1 MVILLLTNY
10 NNGHIIL
17 RIPNIKI
24 KHIDYSKCSYILI
37 AEDGIFSSLEIF
49 VKTKSI
55 KGESMKIIA
64 LIVTIL
70 LFYGCSEGVIGS
82 ENNETIDHVD
92 WSIGTTENPTGYSP
106 TNESWLATGM
116 ITNTGDTTILA
127 PWWVE
132 AEFYSDSTFTL
143 ILGGDQ
149 QSFNVNL
156 QSGVSIQW
164 TLSYSDPNKVE
175 FESHP
180 YFAINNFR
188 AFISKN

>member
-10 NNGHIIL
+10 NNGHIIFSTL
-17 RIPNIKI
+17 NIEI

-37 AEDGIFSSLEIF
+37 AEDGTFSGLEIF

-55 KGESMKIIA
+55 KGEAMKIIA
-64 LIVTIL
+64 LVVTIL
-70 LFYGCSEGVIGS
+70 LFYGCPGGVIGS
-82 ENNETIDHVD
+82 EEDEPIDHVE
-92 WSIGTTENPTGYSP
+92 WVLGTDDNPAGYSY
-106 TNESWLATGM
+106 TNETLQVTGM

-127 PWWVE
+127 LWWVE

-156 QSGVSIQW
+156 QTGVATQW
-164 TLSYSDPNKVE
+164 TLNYSSQDKVE
-175 FESHP
+175 SDYP
-180 YFAINNFR
+180 NFAINNFR

>member
-10 NNGHIIL
+10 NNGHIIFSTL
-17 RIPNIKI
+17 NIEI

-37 AEDGIFSSLEIF
+37 AEDKTFSGLEIF
-49 VKTKSI
+49 VKTKS
-55 KGESMKIIA
+55 KQGEAMKIIT

-70 LFYGCSEGVIGS
+70 LFYGCPGGVIGS

-92 WSIGTTENPTGYSP
+92 WSIGTPENPDGYSY
-106 TNESWLATGM
+106 TNQSLQVTGM

-127 PWWVE
+127 PWSVE
-132 AEFYSDSTFTL
+132 VEFYSDSTFTL

-149 QSFNVNL
+149 QSFNFHL
-156 QSGVSIQW
+156 QTGVSTQW
-164 TLSYSDPNKVE
+164 TLNYSSADKVE
-175 FESHP
+175 SNYP
-180 YFAINNFR
+180 NFAINNFR

>member
-1 MVILLLTNY
+1 MV
-10 NNGHIIL
+10 
-17 RIPNIKI
+17 R
-24 KHIDYSKCSYILI
+24 
-37 AEDGIFSSLEIF
+37 FSGLEIF

-70 LFYGCSEGVIGS
+70 LFYGCSGGVIGS
-82 ENNETIDHVD
+82 ENNETINHVD
-92 WSIGTTENPTGYSP
+92 WSIGTTEDSAGYSY
-106 TNESWLATGM
+106 TNQSLQVTGM

-127 PWWVE
+127 PWSVE

-156 QSGVSIQW
+156 QTGVATQW
-164 TLSYSDPNKVE
+164 TLNYSSQDKVE
-175 FESHP
+175 SDYP
-180 YFAINNFR
+180 NFAINNFR

>member
-10 NNGHIIL
+10 NNGHIIFSTL
-17 RIPNIKI
+17 NIEI

-37 AEDGIFSSLEIF
+37 AEDGTFSGLAIF

-70 LFYGCSEGVIGS
+70 LFYGCSGGVIGS
-82 ENNETIDHVD
+82 ENNETINHVD
-92 WSIGTTENPTGYSP
+92 WSIGTTEDSAGYSY
-106 TNESWLATGM
+106 TNQSLQVTGM

-127 PWWVE
+127 PWSVE

-164 TLSYSDPNKVE
+164 TLSYSDPDKVE
-175 FESHP
+175 FESYP
-180 YFAINNFR
+180 YFAIANFR

>member
-1 MVILLLTNY
+1 
-10 NNGHIIL
+10 
-17 RIPNIKI
+17 
-24 KHIDYSKCSYILI
+24 
-37 AEDGIFSSLEIF
+37 
-49 VKTKSI
+49 
-55 KGESMKIIA
+55 MKIIA

-70 LFYGCSEGVIGS
+70 LFYGCSGGVIGS
-82 ENNETIDHVD
+82 ENNETINHVV
-92 WSIGTTENPTGYSP
+92 WSIGTTGNPAGYSS
-106 TNESWLATGM
+106 TNESWLVTGM

-149 QSFNVNL
+149 QSFNVSL

-164 TLSYSDPNKVE
+164 TLSYSDPDKVE

>member
-17 RIPNIKI
+17 RTPNIEI
-24 KHIDYSKCSYILI
+24 KHIDYSKCSYSLI
-37 AEDGIFSSLEIF
+37 AEDGTFSGLEIF
-49 VKTKSI
+49 VKTKS
-55 KGESMKIIA
+55 KQGKTMKIIT

-70 LFYGCSEGVIGS
+70 LFYGCPGGVIGS

-92 WSIGTTENPTGYSP
+92 WSIGTTENPAGYSP
-106 TNESWLATGM
+106 TNESWLVTGM

-127 PWWVE
+127 PWSVE

-149 QSFNVNL
+149 QSFNENL
-156 QSGVSIQW
+156 QSGVSRYW
-164 TLSYSDPNKVE
+164 TLTYSPQEATASHYPN
-175 FESHP
+175 
-180 YFAINNFR
+180 FAINNFR

>member
-17 RIPNIKI
+17 RIPNIEI
-24 KHIDYSKCSYILI
+24 KHIAYSKCSYILI
-37 AEDGIFSSLEIF
+37 AEDGTFSGLAIF

-70 LFYGCSEGVIGS
+70 LFYGCSGGVIGS
-82 ENNETIDHVD
+82 ENNETINHVD
-92 WSIGTTENPTGYSP
+92 WSIGTTEDSAGYSY
-106 TNESWLATGM
+106 TNQSLQVTGM

-127 PWWVE
+127 PWSVE

-156 QSGVSIQW
+156 QTGVATQW
-164 TLSYSDPNKVE
+164 TLNYSSQDKVE
-175 FESHP
+175 SDYP
-180 YFAINNFR
+180 NFAINNFR

>member
-17 RIPNIKI
+17 RIPNIEI

-37 AEDGIFSSLEIF
+37 SEDGTFSGLEIF
-49 VKTKSI
+49 VKTKS
-55 KGESMKIIA
+55 KQGETMKIIT

-70 LFYGCSEGVIGS
+70 LFYGCPGGVIGS

-92 WSIGTTENPTGYSP
+92 WSIGTTENPVGYSY
-106 TNESWLATGM
+106 TNQSLQVTGM

-127 PWWVE
+127 PWSVE

-164 TLSYSDPNKVE
+164 TLSYSDPDKVE
-175 FESHP
+175 FESYP
-180 YFAINNFR
+180 YFAIDNFR

>member
-10 NNGHIIL
+10 NNGHIIFSTL
-17 RIPNIKI
+17 NIEI

-37 AEDGIFSSLEIF
+37 AEDGTFSGLEIF
-49 VKTKSI
+49 VKNKS
-55 KGESMKIIA
+55 KQGETMKIIT
-64 LIVTIL
+64 LIVTIV
-70 LFYGCSEGVIGS
+70 LFYGCPGGVIGS

-92 WSIGTTENPTGYSP
+92 WSIGTTENPAGYSY
-106 TNESWLATGM
+106 TNQSLQVTGM

-127 PWWVE
+127 PWSVE

-164 TLSYSDPNKVE
+164 TLSYSDPDKVE
-175 FESHP
+175 FESYP
-180 YFAINNFR
+180 YFAIDNFR